1 MSNLWWKELGIGS
14 KCLIICISEYV
25 FLEYMITLSKFIRS
39 EITIWVVHQQVY
51 IVNQHFTNIEK
62 VVPYQPP
69 QTYAWEYLGHVEENV
84 VETNLLNTNF
94 MIMNMDHETLY
105 IG

>member
-1 MSNLWWKELGIGS
+1 MSNLWRKELGIGS
-14 KCLIICISEYV
+14 KCIIIRIFEYV

-39 EITIWVVHQQVY
+39 EITIWVVHQQVS

-69 QTYAWEYLGHVEENV
+69 QTYAWEYFPMLKKM
-84 VETNLLNTNF
+84 LLKP
-94 MIMNMDHETLY
+94 IC
-105 IG
+105 

>member
-1 MSNLWWKELGIGS
+1 
-14 KCLIICISEYV
+14 
-25 FLEYMITLSKFIRS
+25 MITLSKFIRS
-39 EITIWVVHQQVY
+39 EINIWVVHKQVY
-51 IVNQHFTNIEK
+51 IVNQNFTNIEK

-69 QTYAWEYLGHVEENV
+69 QTYAWEYFPMLKKM
-84 VETNLLNTNF
+84 LLNTNF